1 LCPTNKVILAVVG
14 FLLSGCL
21 GPMARGPRPKTDPSV
36 RSIPSSP
43 VVQKKK
49 SISSVSVQPP
59 SLSVVNLSATG
70 YSLPL
75 DHPRIVS
82 SFGSRGRKF
91 HRGID
96 LVQSA
101 RGGDPVRAS
110 KAGVVERVAHRG
122 GYGRMVLLRHPDQWF
137 TRYAH
142 LRKVTVRPG
151 QSVQVGETV
160 GFVGESGRATGPHL
174 HFEVL
179 TPSQK
184 TVDPTP
190 YLFPPSPR
198 PPSPEPFSGVPPVP
212 RLSVISPTVDPGV
225 GRP

>member
-1 LCPTNKVILAVVG
+1 
-14 FLLSGCL
+14 
-21 GPMARGPRPKTDPSV
+21 MARGPRPKTDPSV
-36 RSIPSSP
+36 RVMPSSP
-43 VVQKKK
+43 PVKKK
-49 SISSVSVQPP
+49 RSIPSVSVQSPVP
-59 SLSVVNLSATG
+59 SGVALSATG

-75 DHPRIVS
+75 EHPRVVS
-82 SFGSRGRKF
+82 SFGSRGRKKI

-110 KAGVVERVAHRG
+110 KAGVVERVSHRG

-179 TPSQK
+179 TPSKK

-190 YLFPPSPR
+190 YLFPPSPMP
-198 PPSPEPFSGVPPVP
+198 PPSETFSGVPPVP
-212 RLSVISPTVDPGV
+212 RLSGLSPVVDPGV